1 MKIIWISNCA
11 KKKYGSNFGKSDLI
25 WFSFIFLDK
34 LNCVFGH
41 KNEVI
46 DVLRM
51 FFYCF

>member
-1 MKIIWISNCA
+1 VP